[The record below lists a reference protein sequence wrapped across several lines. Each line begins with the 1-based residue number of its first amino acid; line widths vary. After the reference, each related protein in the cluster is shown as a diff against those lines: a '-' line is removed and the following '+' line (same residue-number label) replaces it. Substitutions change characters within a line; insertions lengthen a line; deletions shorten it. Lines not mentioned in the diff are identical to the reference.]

1 MLLMV
6 VNGKEVSLVAAPTS
20 AESQLRMR
28 DLEGFCDDVPQKNQ
42 SRQEI
47 TEENS

>member
-1 MLLMV
+1 MLLMI
-6 VNGKEVSLVAAPTS
+6 VNAKEVSLVVVPMS

-28 DLEGFCDDVPQKNQ
+28 DLEGFFDNVPQKNQ